1 MLWSYETHIRENIFQ
16 LPSLTWL
23 CLAEIAAFGCFPS
36 IPHLLSIFED
46 RFKSFPEGVNDLS
59 RNHYVKSIISTT
71 MNLLYNVCLAI
82 IVLSE
87 ESISTLGTFYDF
99 SESTNKVSG
108 FLNSSRLNIYTLRIT
123 NLYLYYQ

>member
-1 MLWSYETHIRENIFQ
+1 
-16 LPSLTWL
+16 
-23 CLAEIAAFGCFPS
+23 
-36 IPHLLSIFED
+36 
-46 RFKSFPEGVNDLS
+46 
-59 RNHYVKSIISTT
+59 

-123 NLYLYYQ
+123 NLYLYYQWIEFCIDHPMVTTEIVFYPTLMYEKRGKTPEGKNRGWLYCLKFFHNLFAKLFCS